1 MNYDAVYTE
10 ILCSREKRWG
20 HGLKKGVK
28 RSQRPRRRQ
37 GGVGVGRQVGAGG
50 QTSSYNVVSPGA
62 VMYSMGTVV
71 IILCC
76 TLESY

>member
-1 MNYDAVYTE
+1 MMGTRSEERCVKKSETKWETE
-10 ILCSREKRWG
+10 
-20 HGLKKGVK
+20 
-28 RSQRPRRRQ
+28 
-37 GGVGVGRQVGAGG
+37 GVGVRRQVGAGG

-62 VMYSMGTVV
+62 VTYSMGTVV